1 MSASPPPHFLC
12 PISLE
17 VMRDPVIVEHQ
28 GSADWFDRSSF
39 LRHRQSEFGDRN
51 PLTNE
56 TNFAAAPFMR
66 DDELRTE
73 IEQSSW
79 APGPLDQEDAFPDN
93 TTGIERAPAADDGP
107 AFFFFRPVETIEGV
121 PMPWFIT
128 IQNVMRWRQ
137 DVHRAWNPTMSDI
150 HRAFSNFNVTS

>member
-1 MSASPPPHFLC
+1 MSGSPPPHFMC

-28 GSADWFDRSSF
+28 GSAYWFDRVSF

-56 TNFAAAPFMR
+56 TNFASAPFVR

-73 IEQSSW
+73 IERSSW
-79 APGPLDQEDAFPDN
+79 APDPLEQEDTHAENITEVEPVPPVDHSAIFVL
-93 TTGIERAPAADDGP
+93 
-107 AFFFFRPVETIEGV
+107 RPVETVEGV

-137 DVHRAWNPTMSDI
+137 GVHRARLPSVADI
-150 HRAFSNFNVTS
+150 HRGFASFNVTS